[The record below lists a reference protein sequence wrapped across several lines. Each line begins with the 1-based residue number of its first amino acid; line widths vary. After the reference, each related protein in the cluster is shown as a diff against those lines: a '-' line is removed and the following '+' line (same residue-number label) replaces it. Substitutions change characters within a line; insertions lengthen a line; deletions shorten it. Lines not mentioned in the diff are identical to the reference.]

1 MTPRRSPRLF
11 LLLLLGLWTAAARTE
26 TAADPAP
33 TPQSES
39 QETCSGGGSYDV
51 TTRDP
56 PHDLT
61 DNTFTFEYE
70 DTTHSQPMDR
80 GDGVLG
86 PGAIAAIVIA
96 VILGASVLIAL
107 VVITLKRFTTA

>member
-1 MTPRRSPRLF
+1 VFP
-11 LLLLLGLWTAAARTE
+11 E

-80 GDGVLG
+80 GGVLG